1 VKLNADHS
9 GVCKF
14 GPSLEDQD
22 NFKLVRGNMK
32 DLYKNALKVGELNA
46 IPHIIGLE
54 GELNHLAELSDV
66 VQRELRTLPPD
77 SRSII
82 EREREANR
90 LRLDP
95 ELRIAVVSVPHFQP
109 ENFQRFRTWR
119 ESNFRSSTF
128 RLADLL
134 EMLPAQANHDQATF
148 QVKELQGLRDYGY
161 PYRASCSRLGLATF
175 ICRHFYTLA
184 AEEGHVEIRTTVGTF
199 KIFPP
204 APSAMIHFFP
214 LDRVPETHRL
224 ASGDFQSVRRFAQGQ
239 IRLSPVAFTIAHGRE
254 GSDDERW
261 RIPPRRFMILTPSL
275 DHPRCI
281 RFVTQAELETLEAS
295 REICKVVMRVF
306 IRFFDEEHPE
316 GTGAIDEWESIMTVL
331 RLYNDSD
338 FVHPNSVKMVTE
350 AYWAM
355 CTMAFPVENERG
367 RILHKVMDDFVD
379 ILDILKAEPVV
390 RSAQVK
396 NYLKEFFDQYGL
408 PYVCCFVAQAF
419 LASMNCSIFLTISIA
434 SPQLWLDFLTGPE
447 VNVFVA

>member
-1 VKLNADHS
+1 MKLNADHS

-32 DLYKNALKVGELNA
+32 DLYRNALKVGELNA
-46 IPHIIGLE
+46 IPHIIGLH
-54 GELNHLAELSDV
+54 GGLNHSAEPSDV
-66 VQRELRTLPPD
+66 VQRELRTLPSD

-95 ELRIAVVSVPHFQP
+95 ERRIAVVSVPNFRP
-109 ENFQRFRTWR
+109 ENFQHFRTWR

-128 RLADLL
+128 RLADIL
-134 EMLPAQANHDQATF
+134 EMLPAQANYDQATF

-161 PYRASCSRLGLATF
+161 LYRASCSRLGLATF
-175 ICRHFYTLA
+175 ICQHFYALA
-184 AEEGHVEIRTTVGTF
+184 AEEGHVGILTTVGTF

-204 APSAMIHFFP
+204 ASRATIHFFP

-224 ASGDFQSVRRFAQGQ
+224 VPGDFQSVRRFAQGQ
-239 IRLSPVAFTIAHGRE
+239 IRLSPVAFRVAHGRE

-261 RIPPRRFMILTPSL
+261 RPPTRFMIVTPSL

-295 REICKVVMRVF
+295 REICKVFMRVF
-306 IRFFDEEHPE
+306 IRFVDEEHPE
-316 GTGAIDEWESIMTVL
+316 GTGAIDEWGSIMTVL
-331 RLYNDSD
+331 RLYSDSD
-338 FVHPNSVKMVTE
+338 FVHADSVKMVTE

-355 CTMAFPVENERG
+355 NTMAFPVQNERA
-367 RILHKVMDDFVD
+367 RMLTKIMDDFVE
-379 ILDILKAEPVV
+379 ILGILKAEPVV

-396 NYLKEFFDQYGL
+396 DYLKEFFGQYGL

-434 SPQLWLDFLTGPE
+434 SPQLWLEFLTGAD
-447 VNVFVA
+447 VNVLVA